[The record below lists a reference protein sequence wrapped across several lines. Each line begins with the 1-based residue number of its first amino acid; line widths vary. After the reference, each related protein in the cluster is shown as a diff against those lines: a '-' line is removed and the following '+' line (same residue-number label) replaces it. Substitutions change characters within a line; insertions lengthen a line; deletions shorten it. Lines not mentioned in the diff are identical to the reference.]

1 MDGNRVGGRD
11 VIEDVGFALAGFVL
25 LFLGGESLLRGAV
38 GLAQRF
44 GVSTLFIG
52 VVVVGF
58 GTSAPEFLVCLEAA
72 LRGQDDLTIGNI
84 VGSNIANVMLI
95 VGVAAA
101 IRPVMTRPSIL
112 RRDGMAMLLA
122 SVLLV
127 GLALHGGVDRWIA
140 AIMLALLA
148 GFLTYCA
155 RCERRGD
162 CDGVYTEEV
171 EEMGSAPRA
180 IWLGLV
186 IAAVGIAGLVA
197 GSNLLI
203 RGATGIATHY
213 GVSEAV
219 IGVTLVAL
227 GTSLPEL
234 ATVFVAAMRKHG
246 DVALGNVLGSNV
258 FNVLGMLGL
267 TSLIEPVSISPAFL
281 SVDVWVMLGVS
292 VLLLIFMT
300 TGHRVTRGESGV
312 LIAGY
317 ALYVAFLLNPAA
329 MAAAG

>member
-1 MDGNRVGGRD
+1 MV
-11 VIEDVGFALAGFVL
+11 VEDYALALGGFVL

-72 LRGQDDLTIGNI
+72 LRGQDDLTVGNI

-101 IRPVMTRPSIL
+101 IRPVMSRPAVL
-112 RRDGMAMLLA
+112 RRDGFAMLGA
-122 SVLLV
+122 SALLV
-127 GLALHGGVDRWIA
+127 GLALHGGVERWIA
-140 AIMLALLA
+140 VGMLLLLA

-155 RCERRGD
+155 QCERRGD
-162 CDGVYTEEV
+162 DCTSYTEEV
-171 EEMGSAPRA
+171 EDITAAPRA
-180 IWLGLV
+180 IWLGVLTALLGIGLLV
-186 IAAVGIAGLVA
+186 S
-197 GSNLLI
+197 GSNMLI
-203 RGATGIATHY
+203 AGATGIAQTY

-234 ATVFVAAMRKHG
+234 ATVFVAALRHHG

-267 TSLIEPVSISPAFL
+267 TSLIEPVAISPAFL
-281 SVDVWVMLGVS
+281 SLDMWVMLGVS
-292 VLLLIFMT
+292 ALLLVFMR
-300 TGHRVTRGESGV
+300 TGQRVTRTESGV
-312 LIAGY
+312 LLAGY
-317 ALYVAFLLNPAA
+317 ALYVAFLLNPAG
-329 MAAAG
+329 MAAG

>member
-1 MDGNRVGGRD
+1 M
-11 VIEDVGFALAGFVL
+11 IEDVGYALAGFVL
-25 LFLGGESLLRGAV
+25 LFLGGESLVRGAV

-72 LRGQDDLTIGNI
+72 LREQDDLTIGNI

-101 IRPVMTRPSIL
+101 IRPVVTRPAML

-140 AIMLALLA
+140 AGMLVLLA

-162 CDGVYTEEV
+162 DCPYTEEV
-171 EEMGSAPRA
+171 EDMTTAPRA
-180 IWLGLV
+180 LWLGLL
-186 IAAVGIAGLVA
+186 IAAAGIAGLVA

-203 RGATGIATHY
+203 EGATGIAHAY
-213 GVSEAV
+213 GVSQAV

-234 ATVFVAAMRKHG
+234 ATVLVAALRRHG
-246 DVALGNVLGSNV
+246 DVALGNALGSNV

-267 TSLIEPVSISPAFL
+267 TSLIEPVVISPAFL
-281 SVDVWVMLGVS
+281 SVDIWVMLGVS

-317 ALYVAFLLNPAA
+317 ALYVAFLLNPAGL
-329 MAAAG
+329 AAG